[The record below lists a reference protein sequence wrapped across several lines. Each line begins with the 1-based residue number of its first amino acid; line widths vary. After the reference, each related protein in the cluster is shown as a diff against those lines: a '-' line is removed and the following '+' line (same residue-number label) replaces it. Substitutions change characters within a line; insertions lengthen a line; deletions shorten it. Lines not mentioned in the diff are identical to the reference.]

1 MIPSIERATAES
13 RRQLHPATDRRR
25 VNVAGR
31 LTWLDASDTLR
42 FVSVVA
48 REVGELDAYV
58 ECQVPASIPI
68 YRKVY
73 FQVERDAAGLSD
85 LPPAFRRG
93 KVLSAIWA
101 VGPIRTA
108 TGTPEG
114 YTIRLLIEPVRPVA
128 TSAAEPLLARE
139 RHAAAH

>member
-1 MIPSIERATAES
+1 MIPSIERAVTES
-13 RRQLHPATDRRR
+13 RRQLPSSTDRRR

-31 LTWLDASDTLR
+31 LTWRDASDTLR

-58 ECQVPASIPI
+58 ECQVPASIPL

-73 FQVERDAAGLSD
+73 FQAERDAVGLAD
-85 LPPAFRRG
+85 LPAAFRRG

-114 YTIRLLIEPVRPVA
+114 YTIRLLIEPVRPVTA
-128 TSAAEPLLARE
+128 GAGQPLLTHE